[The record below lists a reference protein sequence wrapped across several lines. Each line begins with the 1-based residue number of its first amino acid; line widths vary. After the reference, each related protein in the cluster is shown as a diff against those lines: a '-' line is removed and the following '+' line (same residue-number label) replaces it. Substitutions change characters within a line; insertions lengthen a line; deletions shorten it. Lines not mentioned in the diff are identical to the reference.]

1 MILGMGAPELI
12 VILLVALVLF
22 GPKNLPKLGTALG
35 QTVKSVREGMEG
47 TDEPSGKEKPAASE
61 ASAQA
66 EAASDADAASPAAGA
81 TGGNGAAT
89 DGGSPAGDDG
99 ASTDDDGAAGA
110 EPAKTRA
117 CPECGAMNEQEA
129 AFCSHCGAKLA

>member
-1 MILGMGAPELI
+1 MFLGMGAPELI

-47 TDEPSGKEKPAASE
+47 ADEPSGRKEAETSEAAASQD
-61 ASAQA
+61 AT
-66 EAASDADAASPAAGA
+66 SDADAASPAAGE
-81 TGGNGAAT
+81 
-89 DGGSPAGDDG
+89 DDG
-99 ASTDDDGAAGA
+99 AASANDSAAGA
-110 EPAKTRA
+110 EPARTRA

-129 AFCSHCGAKLA
+129 AFCSRCGARLA

>member
-1 MILGMGAPELI
+1 MFLGMGAPELI

-47 TDEPSGKEKPAASE
+47 ADEPSGRKEAETSEAAASQD
-61 ASAQA
+61 AT
-66 EAASDADAASPAAGA
+66 SDADAASPAAGA
-81 TGGNGAAT
+81 DTAA
-89 DGGSPAGDDG
+89 SADD
-99 ASTDDDGAAGA
+99 SAAGA
-110 EPAKTRA
+110 EPARTRA

-129 AFCSHCGAKLA
+129 AFCSRCGARLA

>member
-1 MILGMGAPELI
+1 MFLGMGAPELI

-47 TDEPSGKEKPAASE
+47 ADEPFGRKEAETSEAAASQD
-61 ASAQA
+61 AT
-66 EAASDADAASPAAGA
+66 SDANAASPAAGA
-81 TGGNGAAT
+81 
-89 DGGSPAGDDG
+89 DDG
-99 ASTDDDGAAGA
+99 TASANDSAAA
-110 EPAKTRA
+110 EPVRTRA

-129 AFCSHCGAKLA
+129 AFCSRCGARLA